1 MNQPPPLVPLTESMS
16 ANMSTDRQNGLK
28 RTNYYNSEEWD
39 LFGGTISIQSTA
51 IGSIQELNK
60 IDKDKKDKNDQNN
73 DEERDDE
80 NNNSSTNRDG
90 NQFISSNVQNNNNT
104 TEDDELD
111 LSYFIN

>member
-60 IDKDKKDKNDQNN
+60 IDKDKNDQNN
-73 DEERDDE
+73 DEGRDEE
-80 NNNSSTNRDG
+80 NNNSSTNG
-90 NQFISSNVQNNNNT
+90 NQFISSNVQNNNNNT